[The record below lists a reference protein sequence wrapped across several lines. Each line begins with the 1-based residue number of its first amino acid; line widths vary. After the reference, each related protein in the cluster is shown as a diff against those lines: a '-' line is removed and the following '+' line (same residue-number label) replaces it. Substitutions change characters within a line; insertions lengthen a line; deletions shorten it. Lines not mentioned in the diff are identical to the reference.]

1 MRDRVKDEQ
10 LKKMKRLML
19 VGLPINF
26 KILFYK
32 KLIIFSLL
40 LTMFVPLNYFTNEW
54 PIVALNLLGE
64 IL

>member
-1 MRDRVKDEQ
+1 
-10 LKKMKRLML
+10 ML
-19 VGLPINF
+19 VGLPINL

-64 IL
+64 I